1 MTALTG
7 NFANF
12 MRNMRLDSGEQPGF
26 TVWQAQLQAILRTT
40 RTLTLTKLAAVPDLV
55 PTLATMLK
63 AAEQDQQISFIRQL
77 LQALRKLPFPWA
89 MLEGQDL
96 LKRVLNLQKH
106 RCLSCLTLH
115 NTLLQVDKLDQHPS
129 LLPSNAFI
137 LTAANHL
144 QDGHGEQSNQFEQEA
159 VTCSAMSILM
169 QDLAFNSVHMACI

>member
-1 MTALTG
+1 MEKAATIASEKQEDYSHCQGDGSRVQTHKPQRSFCSALLLSCSRHSYTVFMAAPTG

-12 MRNMRLDSGEQPGF
+12 MRNMRLDSGEHPGF
-26 TVWQAQLQAILRTT
+26 TVWQAQLQAVVRTT

-77 LQALRKLPFPWA
+77 LQALKKLPFPWA

-106 RCLSCLTLH
+106 RCSSCLTLH
-115 NTLLQVDKLDQHPS
+115 IFAS
-129 LLPSNAFI
+129 
-137 LTAANHL
+137 
-144 QDGHGEQSNQFEQEA
+144 G
-159 VTCSAMSILM
+159 C
-169 QDLAFNSVHMACI
+169 